1 MSSGEYGIYLLA
13 QCKEWMDSLQDKE
26 YRGLAAR
33 IDLLVEQGPALG
45 RPIVDSIKGS
55 RHANLKE
62 LRYSKLRVLFA
73 FDPETNAVLLIGGSK
88 EGRWEEWYDESIP
101 IADDLYDDWLDNLKR
116 DPGWLDVPDTL

>member
-1 MSSGEYGIYLLA
+1 MSFGEYGVYLLA
-13 QCKEWMDSLQDKE
+13 GCKDWMDSLQDKE

-33 IDLLVEQGPALG
+33 IDLLAEQGPVLG

-62 LRYSKLRVLFA
+62 IRYSKLRLLFA
-73 FDPETNAVLLIGGSK
+73 FDPDANAVLVIGGSK
-88 EGRWEEWYDESIP
+88 EDRWTEWYDENIP

-116 DPGWLDVPDTL
+116 TPGWLDVPDTL